1 METGGEKFPFWNL
14 IFLLTG
20 AIHQTLTHRPCSGLG
35 FKIQE
40 ALDGRI
46 VDGSFH
52 LVQMM
57 CVHSKTD

>member
-35 FKIQE
+35 YKNQE
-40 ALDGRI
+40 ALDGLI
-46 VDGSFH
+46 YPGLKMALFI
-52 LVQMM
+52 
-57 CVHSKTD
+57 